1 MCLTTTKGSNNLRIT
16 TKEGDKLNSI
26 KSHRENLGLS
36 QKKLAE
42 KLCVSQQA
50 VTKWE
55 TGESRPRAEKLP
67 EIARLLGCSVDDLFK
82 EQTAS

>member
-1 MCLTTTKGSNNLRIT
+1 M
-16 TKEGDKLNSI
+16 LNPI
-26 KSHRENLGLS
+26 KTGRERLGLT
-36 QKKLAE
+36 QEGLA
-42 KLCVSQQA
+42 KRLGVSQQA